1 MTRTH
6 KTLVTLGS
14 FALIVSAGAACAQD
28 AAYKPLGKGSFVI
41 DARVTSVA
49 PSEKGEILTA
59 AGADSGLHVDVNN
72 DVAPTLGFTYFF
84 TDHIAAEAILGTS
97 QHTIKAVGPG
107 TDVQVHKTWVLPPV
121 VTLQYHF
128 NPKGKINPYIGAG
141 VNYMDWYSGKDY
153 NGFTVKLKSG
163 AGTAL
168 QAGADIALKGPWAL
182 NIDVKKVFYKTD
194 ATINSGALKSRVKLD
209 PAVVSL
215 GLGYRF

>member
-1 MTRTH
+1 MTRTD
-6 KTLVTLGS
+6 KTMVIVGAI
-14 FALIVSAGAACAQD
+14 ALTFTAAMACAQD
-28 AAYKPLGKGSFVI
+28 SAYKPLGKGSFVI
-41 DARVTSVA
+41 NARITSVA
-49 PSEKGEILTA
+49 PSEKGEIFTA
-59 AGADSGLHVDVNN
+59 ADADSGLHVDVNN
-72 DVAPTLGFTYFF
+72 DTVPTLGFSYFF

-97 QHTIKAVGPG
+97 QHRIKAVGPG

-128 NPKGKINPYIGAG
+128 NPKGKINPYVGAG
-141 VNYMDWYSGKDY
+141 VNYMDWYSGKNY

-194 ATINSGALKSRVKLD
+194 ANINNGALKSRVKLD
-209 PAVVSL
+209 PAVVSV